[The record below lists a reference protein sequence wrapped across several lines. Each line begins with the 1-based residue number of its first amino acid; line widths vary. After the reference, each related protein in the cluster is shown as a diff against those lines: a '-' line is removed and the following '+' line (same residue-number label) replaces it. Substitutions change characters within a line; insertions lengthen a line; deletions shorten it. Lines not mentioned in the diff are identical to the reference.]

1 MTPTRIPPT
10 AATPEPRPPCGG
22 TWLRDAD
29 GGLTPGDA
37 DTAQA
42 AGLAWSPPAADAR
55 TADTP
60 TDQPAA
66 E

>member
-1 MTPTRIPPT
+1 MNPTRIPPT
-10 AATPEPRPPCGG
+10 EAAPEPRPPCGG
-22 TWLRDAD
+22 SWIRDAD

-37 DTAQA
+37 ETALA
-42 AGLAWSPPAADAR
+42 AGLDWAPVADAR
-55 TADTP
+55 T